1 MRYSPFTLTGSS
13 LKLLKPGERGIVA
26 RLVAAN
32 DRIARKLKELGIVP
46 GMTIRVEQRSPRF
59 IIQAGLTRLALSDEM
74 IQAIYVRL
82 PSH

>member
-26 RLVAAN
+26 RLTAAN
-32 DRIARKLKELGIVP
+32 DRIAHKLRELGIVP

-59 IIQAGLTRLALSDEM
+59 IIQAGLTRLALSDEV

-82 PSH
+82 PGR